1 MKTLYLILNLG
12 SLAVPLLYSFHPR
25 LKLYKRFGAI
35 GLALVLTMLIFIP
48 WDVVFTKQG
57 IWGFNDTYFLGAQLL
72 SLPIEEWLFF
82 ICIPFACI
90 FTHYALL
97 LYFPGMKLKE
107 HTTKTITSILMLVL
121 FVLALWH
128 YDRWYTVVNFG
139 LAIGF
144 TLIIRTYNLRLLQ
157 HFLLTFIVMLIPFF
171 IVNGILTGSWISDEV
186 VWYNNSENLGVR
198 MGTIPVEDTISAY
211 SMIVWNLF
219 LTEWFV
225 QRFNTFRCHT
235 VG

>member
-57 IWGFNDTYFLGAQLL
+57 IWGFNDTYFLGVELL
-72 SLPIEEWLFF
+72 SLPLEEWLFF

-171 IVNGILTGSWISDEV
+171 IVNGVLTGSWISDEV

-198 MGTIPVEDTISAY
+198 MGTIPVEDTIYAY